1 MYYCNADVL
10 GLLPSLFSLSLEM
23 LQSDVEKE
31 EGEGEKAKLLKE
43 IHEISELVPDIES
56 KVRKKNN
63 IISLK
68 VISWKIRFN
77 YSSAFKK

>member
-31 EGEGEKAKLLKE
+31 GEGEKAKLLKE
-43 IHEISELVPDIES
+43 IQEISELVPDIES
-56 KVRKKNN
+56 KVRKKKN
-63 IISLK
+63 ITSLK

-77 YSSAFKK
+77 YSSAFEK

>member
-31 EGEGEKAKLLKE
+31 EREGEKAKLFKE

-77 YSSAFKK
+77 YSSAFEK

>member
-31 EGEGEKAKLLKE
+31 GEGEKAKLLKE
-43 IHEISELVPDIES
+43 IQEISELVPDIEL

-77 YSSAFKK
+77 YSSAFEK

>member
-1 MYYCNADVL
+1 MYYCNVDVL

-31 EGEGEKAKLLKE
+31 GEGEKAKLLKE
-43 IHEISELVPDIES
+43 IQEISELVPDIES
-56 KVRKKNN
+56 KVRKKKN
-63 IISLK
+63 ITSLK

-77 YSSAFKK
+77 YSSAFEK

>member
-1 MYYCNADVL
+1 
-10 GLLPSLFSLSLEM
+10 M

-43 IHEISELVPDIES
+43 IQEIGELVPDIES

-63 IISLK
+63 NITSLK

-77 YSSAFKK
+77 YSSAFEK